1 MNLIKYYHTKSRILT
16 KYIIQQQQQQQ
27 QQQSKKKKK
36 KKKKKERWP
45 TILVWE
51 RVKSR
56 NKNT

>member
-1 MNLIKYYHTKSRILT
+1 MNLIKYYHTKSR
-16 KYIIQQQQQQQ
+16 KYDQIYY
-27 QQQSKKKKK
+27 SAAATTTTTTKKKKK